1 MFALKQNKVVPC
13 TKWMMD
19 CGWIRCRF
27 KNGRGSWCPA
37 SLTHRRPVPCSC
49 RGVQT
54 VWTRVRAYLPPH
66 RLPRK
71 IDLDGRLVTH
81 EPWWSLSSLL
91 SVCPPHPLP
100 AVRRGSSDPHEEPP
114 GVRRG
119 AGRRHPHGLQRFQ
132 LPALRP
138 LLVRD
143 QRREWARYRT
153 CWLPAR
159 RFTPTFFFVMCAART
174 EAASRL
180 PVGVNVGYVK
190 QPRSLFF
197 HASTLHSRASQPCT
211 PSLQVSAF
219 IFIHFLLQLTDRSGT
234 HVTAVSHI
242 ISPAL
247 LQVFDRNTVSVWWD
261 NPLPLSLKFVSLKW
275 FN

>member
-13 TKWMMD
+13 AKWMMD

-91 SVCPPHPLP
+91 SVCPPHPLL

-143 QRREWARYRT
+143 QRREWARHRT

-159 RFTPTFFFVMCAART
+159 CFTPNIFFLSCALRGRRQRPAFPS
-174 EAASRL
+174 AWMLDMLNSR
-180 PVGVNVGYVK
+180 V
-190 QPRSLFF
+190 LFF
-197 HASTLHSRASQPCT
+197 STQAPYIAVPVSRARPVCRC
-211 PSLQVSAF
+211 
-219 IFIHFLLQLTDRSGT
+219 LLL
-234 HVTAVSHI
+234 
-242 ISPAL
+242 
-247 LQVFDRNTVSVWWD
+247 F
-261 NPLPLSLKFVSLKW
+261 
-275 FN
+275 